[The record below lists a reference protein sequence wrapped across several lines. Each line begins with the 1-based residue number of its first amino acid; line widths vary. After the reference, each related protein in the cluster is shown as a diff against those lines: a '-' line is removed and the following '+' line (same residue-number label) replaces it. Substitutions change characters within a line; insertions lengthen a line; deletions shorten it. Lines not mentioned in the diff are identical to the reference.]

1 MKKLDTVTGINSQAI
16 ANLTNVS
23 KDKLVHTHEEF
34 QNITKDLAWLHFTV
48 QGQSALFTVVR
59 QIEFSLLQL
68 TQLDDL
74 FDAVQCAI
82 HGKLPIKLVKHTL
95 QNILRNVTLHLPEG
109 YELMVETRT
118 ENVHIYYELAK
129 VSLVATAHSIKLI
142 VSIPLKTTSHFDL
155 CRIVVLPQRIASNTL
170 GILLII
176 CILQFNT
183 VSAINCL
190 RRMIIIIA
198 REAVLPFAH
207 ITIFSAQFKTCEM
220 SLYFQTSAAYCLCRR
235 LIYNP

>member
-82 HGKLPIKLVKHTL
+82 HGKLPIKLLKPTTL

-109 YELMVETRT
+109 YELMVGTRT

-129 VSLVATAHSIKLI
+129 VSLVANAHGIKLI
-142 VSIPLKTTSHFDL
+142 VSVPLK
-155 CRIVVLPQRIASNTL
+155 
-170 GILLII
+170 
-176 CILQFNT
+176 
-183 VSAINCL
+183 
-190 RRMIIIIA
+190 
-198 REAVLPFAH
+198 
-207 ITIFSAQFKTCEM
+207 
-220 SLYFQTSAAYCLCRR
+220 R
-235 LIYNP
+235 LILTLTYTV

>member
-68 TQLDDL
+68 TQLADL

-109 YELMVETRT
+109 YELMVGTRT
-118 ENVHIYYELAK
+118 ENVYIYYELAK
-129 VSLVATAHSIKLI
+129 VSLVADARGIKLI
-142 VSIPLKTTSHFDL
+142 VSVPLKTINSYFHL
-155 CRIVVLPQRIASNTL
+155 YRIEILPQTIASKNTFD
-170 GILLII
+170 ILLII
-176 CILQFNT
+176 GILQFNT
-183 VSAINCL
+183 VSAITCCL
-190 RRMIIIIA
+190 RRLIINIA
-198 REAVLPFAH
+198 TEAVLPFARLTFQYLVH
-207 ITIFSAQFKTCEM
+207 NLKYTI
-220 SLYFQTSAAYCLCRR
+220 
-235 LIYNP
+235 